1 MTRRRAAV
9 RLPREQRIQRILE
22 AARAVFCER
31 GYSDAAMSEIAARV
45 DVVEGTIYKYFDSK
59 RELLIKVLETWY
71 EDLFGD
77 YSRELLTLVG
87 THQKLRYLVWR
98 HLQTIRDY
106 PLLSRLMFLEVR
118 SRDDYRGTRL
128 YAMNQRYTSLLVDVI
143 QEGIDQGSIR
153 PGVSTRSAR
162 DLLFGGLEHMTWNYV
177 SGRGQLDIDRNADEL
192 TAMLWGGIAAP
203 ASPAASPPAP
213 GTSPACSSDATQDA
227 LRAQIDRLER
237 LVDRLVDRPVSAK
250 PTQRKRA

>member
-1 MTRRRAAV
+1 MTKRRPAV

-45 DVVEGTIYKYFDSK
+45 DVVEGTIYKYFESK
-59 RELLIKVLETWY
+59 RELLLKVLETWY

-77 YSRELLTLVG
+77 YSRELLTIVG

-118 SRDDYRGTRL
+118 SRDDYRGTPL

-143 QEGIDQGSIR
+143 QQGIDQGSLR
-153 PGVSTRSAR
+153 PDVSTRSVR
-162 DLLFGGLEHMTWNYV
+162 DLLFGGLEHMTWAYV
-177 SGRGQLDIDRNADEL
+177 SGHGKLDIERNADEL

-203 ASPAASPPAP
+203 SPPL
-213 GTSPACSSDATQDA
+213 PAGAAATRLPDACQDA
-227 LRAQIDRLER
+227 LCAQVDRLER
-237 LVDRLVDRPVSAK
+237 LVDRLAGASPTPRLRP
-250 PTQRKRA
+250 